1 MIDETAR
8 VAARRQCMPQRTT
21 DHIRH
26 HLTHRV
32 PPHATT
38 HVTPPASTVL
48 VTVERRLTATR
59 TTLCESSSPP
69 SLPGWEHAS
78 RASGLNDSYRRDSG
92 TRRLGDSE
100 TRRLGD
106 SETRRLGDTETR
118 GPGDPETRR
127 HGDTETRRHG
137 DAGIR
142 PVRASAPRITRNGD
156 LGRAVCARRART
168 GTSPEE
174 SRRGEDFSS
183 S

>member
-8 VAARRQCMPQRTT
+8 VDARRQCMPQRTT

-59 TTLCESSSPP
+59 TDLCESSSPP

-78 RASGLNDSYRRDSG
+78 RTSGSNDSYRRDSG
-92 TRRLGDSE
+92 TRRLGNAGTRGFGQSV
-100 TRRLGD
+100 RRLPESRVMAISGAQCARGVLAPGQA
-106 SETRRLGDTETR
+106 RRRAGAVKTFPVAGR
-118 GPGDPETRR
+118 RR
-127 HGDTETRRHG
+127 HTGASPVQ
-137 DAGIR
+137 AGKSHALELIR
-142 PVRASAPRITRNGD
+142 D
-156 LGRAVCARRART
+156 
-168 GTSPEE
+168 E
-174 SRRGEDFSS
+174 SL
-183 S
+183 